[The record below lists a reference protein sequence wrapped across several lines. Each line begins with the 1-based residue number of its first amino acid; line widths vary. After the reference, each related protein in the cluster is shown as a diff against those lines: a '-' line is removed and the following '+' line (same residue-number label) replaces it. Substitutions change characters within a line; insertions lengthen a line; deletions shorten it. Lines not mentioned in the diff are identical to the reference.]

1 MLESYA
7 VVAARDSP
15 PRWSLPA
22 RHSREN
28 IYSLECWGLGA
39 ACLSKEP
46 SDLEVETSTNDD
58 LDCTTRF
65 EANLDD
71 DDAMHSEDAAL
82 VDLHNAW
89 LHRRRH
95 LSEVEQTDDE
105 DGIMQMNA
113 NLSGWWRRSFDAEDE
128 KEPEKT
134 MSKEEMTKSKECRLR
149 SGLGAGLCFA

>member
-1 MLESYA
+1 MMLESYA

-71 DDAMHSEDAAL
+71 DDDAMHGEDAAL
-82 VDLHNAW
+82 VDLHGAW
-89 LHRRRH
+89 LHRRH
-95 LSEVEQTDDE
+95 QADE
-105 DGIMQMNA
+105 RQSVWLVA
-113 NLSGWWRRSFDAEDE
+113 SQSRRRRRKEDPEE
-128 KEPEKT
+128 KERDHK
-134 MSKEEMTKSKECRLR
+134 
-149 SGLGAGLCFA
+149 

>member
-95 LSEVEQTDDE
+95 LPEVEE
-105 DGIMQMNA
+105 CEIMQMNA
-113 NLSGWWRRSFDAEDE
+113 NLSGWWRRSFDAENE
-128 KEPEKT
+128 KEPKKT
-134 MSKEEMTKSKECRLR
+134 MSKECRVR
-149 SGLGAGLCFA
+149 SQLGAGLCFA